1 MLPSNQVTR
10 EANKQGELCSVP
22 PSLWIPLSQI
32 LASSIRFQGGK
43 SFPNHPTEG
52 KRDFQQRSEVAAALA
67 GVLLAAGW
75 WSCTASVHSASC
87 LGWFHQAKR
96 NERTQSKLWRVVSSK
111 ARCWLSPRH
120 FCNTVGA
127 LGSSQACWG
136 LEDMCEKGS
145 HRIVWG
151 WVGVF
156 FFNKPTLLAWGGEAE
171 HPEKD
176 LIAQWAGQGSPAH
189 ERSCPGPW
197 LPDCEI
203 KERDE
208 LLPSVNVFRTGH
220 QSNTAPQKLPLL
232 ACICPY
238 SLALWQNQRIGEVGK
253 DH

>member
-1 MLPSNQVTR
+1 MKGLSQNCDEWFPV
-10 EANKQGELCSVP
+10 KQGAGCHHVTSAIQWEPWAAPKPAEDWKICVKRAHIGLFGAELV
-22 PSLWIPLSQI
+22 
-32 LASSIRFQGGK
+32 F
-43 SFPNHPTEG
+43 
-52 KRDFQQRSEVAAALA
+52 
-67 GVLLAAGW
+67 
-75 WSCTASVHSASC
+75 
-87 LGWFHQAKR
+87 
-96 NERTQSKLWRVVSSK
+96 
-111 ARCWLSPRH
+111 
-120 FCNTVGA
+120 
-127 LGSSQACWG
+127 
-136 LEDMCEKGS
+136 
-145 HRIVWG
+145 
-151 WVGVF
+151 F

-232 ACICPY
+232 DCMCPY
-238 SLALWQNQRIGEVGK
+238 SPALWQNQRIGEVGK